1 MSSFLLFA
9 AVALALALMMKKLM
23 HFEASY
29 SSADIAKLSAG
40 LTVVVTGANS
50 GVGFAS
56 ADHFVQA
63 GTAKVVVMACR
74 NVHKC
79 DEARDKIVQK
89 SPNSSTKIIPLQLDL
104 ANKTSIEKF
113 ASILPDRLRELM
125 GEEEGDAIPSIDA
138 LMDNAGVFARLPHKG
153 CVEVHTDTL
162 ATDCLDKNF
171 AEPSKIV
178 PFVPASQ
185 ASLTINSKTITRQH
199 AK

>member
-1 MSSFLLFA
+1 
-9 AVALALALMMKKLM
+9 
-23 HFEASY
+23 
-29 SSADIAKLSAG
+29 
-40 LTVVVTGANS
+40 
-50 GVGFAS
+50 
-56 ADHFVQA
+56 
-63 GTAKVVVMACR
+63 
-74 NVHKC
+74 
-79 DEARDKIVQK
+79 
-89 SPNSSTKIIPLQLDL
+89 
-104 ANKTSIEKF
+104 
-113 ASILPDRLRELM
+113 M